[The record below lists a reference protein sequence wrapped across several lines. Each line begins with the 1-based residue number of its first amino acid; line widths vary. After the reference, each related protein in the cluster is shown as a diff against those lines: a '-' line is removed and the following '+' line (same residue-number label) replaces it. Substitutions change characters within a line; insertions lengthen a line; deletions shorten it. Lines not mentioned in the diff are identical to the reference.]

1 MNKITKNT
9 SMKKI
14 TLLLSFLCAFMFCA
28 PTSAQTGATI
38 TSVTRASEIK
48 ENVWY
53 IMESRWVSENISGSD
68 LATVLYET
76 TANDIYTVNEKAATS
91 VGRSFNANKD
101 RMVRFISNEDGTYSI
116 QWATGRYFAKAS
128 APNTAISTTDDKG
141 GAEKYHTNK
150 ITKDNGTYTF
160 QFGADAD
167 LGIPTLY
174 NVLCIKDYSETS
186 VCAFLSTGKF
196 NNTNADK
203 EKGFSGEWYLYEATV
218 EGSEKAV
225 TVHFESVEPNAPTYD
240 LPLGNFWVGET
251 LSLLN
256 YLPTTFANGLIKFD
270 NQEFTVTDGDN
281 TIHVTYTTR
290 VPYATEY
297 SKLSDEGKW
306 VSFYT
311 GNARAFVYDKD
322 ATEGYPVINNA
333 TFMNLDDNL
342 FWGFIC
348 ENPFTAPLYIV
359 NKGAGFGNYLQLTG
373 STAGSNCKMTN
384 ATTDALVEW
393 TLVPVTKNP
402 DGNPYDDINKYYG
415 IRCVGTNLYITNFLQ
430 LGFMSSN
437 IKSPDE
443 NSKAGI
449 KFSTELESYRMLAE
463 RALTAPEGAVNSL
476 KSEIRAAIGDAA
488 SINDKSLAELQEIVK
503 NNTGDNYVKL
513 VPGAYYRILN
523 WQNHNE
529 ANAKV
534 ISFDG
539 TNRALDVID
548 NRNVDQMWQ
557 IEANGTNYQ
566 LKNANLNKYFN
577 RPSYENLLESPSTD
591 CQYTLEDIGA
601 GQHFLITANL
611 PTNYVLSV
619 NDDLTDFARKSKSD
633 DFHKKNSKDAWY
645 LMPVTEFEVKLNDG
659 GNGNHYATAHFPFD
673 VMVENAKAYV
683 STSLNAKNKLIM
695 EEVTDKIIPANT
707 ALVIIGKEETATVKI
722 KGVTAGNETEGT
734 TETWAGT
741 NVLSGT
747 NLDILYGNNTENITK
762 DDVLIFG
769 KGKDSGNV
777 GFFKPSSSPTV
788 TMIPHNRAYLLRS
801 ELHTDNDQA
810 VTYATFSFVGDET
823 GIDNV
828 EADTD
833 DETVTYDIQ
842 GRRVNN
848 PSKGVY
854 IVNGKKVLF

>member
-1 MNKITKNT
+1 
-9 SMKKI
+9 
-14 TLLLSFLCAFMFCA
+14 
-28 PTSAQTGATI
+28 
-38 TSVTRASEIK
+38 
-48 ENVWY
+48 
-53 IMESRWVSENISGSD
+53 MESRWASENISGSD

-128 APNTAISTTDDKG
+128 APDIAIITTDDKD

-150 ITKDNGTYTF
+150 ITKDDGTYTF
-160 QFGADAD
+160 QFGAETYQTATR
-167 LGIPTLY
+167 GSYNILY
-174 NVLCIKDYSETS
+174 IKDYSDES
-186 VCAFLSTGKF
+186 VCAFVSTGWF
-196 NNTNADK
+196 NDTKADLATR
-203 EKGFSGEWYLYEATV
+203 KGGEWYLYEATV

-225 TVHFESVEPNAPTYD
+225 TVHFESDEPNAPTYD
-240 LPLGNFWVGET
+240 LALGNFWVGET

-270 NQEFTVTDGDN
+270 NQKFTVTDGDN

-306 VSFYT
+306 VSFYS
-311 GNARAFVYDKD
+311 GNARACVYDKN
-322 ATEGYPVINNA
+322 ATNGYPVIDNA
-333 TFMNLDDNL
+333 TFMNLDDNY

-348 ENPFTAPLYIV
+348 ENPFTSPLYIV
-359 NKGAGFGNYLQLTG
+359 NKGAGPGSYLKLAG
-373 STAGSNCKMTN
+373 STENSICQMTN

-393 TLVPVTKNP
+393 TLIPVTQNP
-402 DGNPYDDINKYYG
+402 NGNPYEDINKYFG
-415 IRCVGTNLYITNFLQ
+415 IKCVGTNLFITNYSGN
-430 LGFMSSN
+430 GFMSSN
-437 IKSPDE
+437 IKSP
-443 NSKAGI
+443 NTNAKAGF
-449 KFSTELESYRMLAE
+449 KFSTELETYRILAA

-476 KSEIRAAIGDAA
+476 KAECRASIGDAA
-488 SINDKSLAELQEIVK
+488 SINEKSLEDLKQIIKRHE
-503 NNTGDNYVKL
+503 GHEYVKM

-577 RPSYENLLESPSTD
+577 RPGNENLLESPSTD

-619 NDDLTDFARKSKSD
+619 NDDFTDFARKSKSD

-722 KGVTAGNETEGT
+722 KGVTTGNETEGT

>member
-1 MNKITKNT
+1 
-9 SMKKI
+9 MKKI

-28 PTSAQTGATI
+28 PTSAQTGAVI

-53 IMESRWVSENISGSD
+53 IMESRWASENISGSD

-128 APNTAISTTDDKG
+128 APDIAIITTDDKD

-150 ITKDNGTYTF
+150 ITKDDGTYTF
-160 QFGADAD
+160 QFGAETYQTATR
-167 LGIPTLY
+167 GSYNILY
-174 NVLCIKDYSETS
+174 IKDYSDES
-186 VCAFLSTGKF
+186 VCAFVSTGWF
-196 NNTNADK
+196 NDTKADLATR
-203 EKGFSGEWYLYEATV
+203 KGGEWYLYEATV

-225 TVHFESVEPNAPTYD
+225 TVHFESDEPNAPTYD
-240 LPLGNFWVGET
+240 LALGNFWVGET

-270 NQEFTVTDGDN
+270 NQKFTVTDGDN

-306 VSFYT
+306 VSFYS
-311 GNARAFVYDKD
+311 GNARACVYDKN
-322 ATEGYPVINNA
+322 ATNGYPVIDNA
-333 TFMNLDDNL
+333 TFMNLDDNY

-348 ENPFTAPLYIV
+348 ENPFTSPLYIV
-359 NKGAGFGNYLQLTG
+359 NKGAGPGSYLKLAG
-373 STAGSNCKMTN
+373 STENSICQMTN

-393 TLVPVTKNP
+393 TLIPVTQNP
-402 DGNPYDDINKYYG
+402 NGNPYEDINKYFG
-415 IRCVGTNLYITNFLQ
+415 IKCVGTNLFITNYSGN
-430 LGFMSSN
+430 GFMSSN
-437 IKSPDE
+437 IKSP
-443 NSKAGI
+443 NTNAKAGF
-449 KFSTELESYRMLAE
+449 KFSTELETYRILAA

-476 KSEIRAAIGDAA
+476 KAECRASIGDAA
-488 SINDKSLAELQEIVK
+488 SINEKSLEDLKQIIKRHE
-503 NNTGDNYVKL
+503 GHEYVKM

-548 NRNVDQMWQ
+548 NRNVDQLWQ

-577 RPSYENLLESPSTD
+577 RPGNENLLESPSTD

-619 NDDLTDFARKSKSD
+619 NDDLTDFARKLKSD

>member
-1 MNKITKNT
+1 
-9 SMKKI
+9 MKKI

-28 PTSAQTGATI
+28 PISAQTEAVI

-53 IMESRWVSENISGSD
+53 IMESRWVSEYVTGNNM
-68 LATVLYET
+68 ATVLYET
-76 TANDIYTVNEKAATS
+76 TANNIYTINEKAATS
-91 VGRSFNANKD
+91 VDRSFNSNKD
-101 RMVRFISNEDGTYSI
+101 RMVRFISNEDSTYSI
-116 QWATGRYFAKAS
+116 QFATGRYFAKAS
-128 APNTAISTTDDKG
+128 APDIAITTTDDKD
-141 GAEKYHTNK
+141 GAEKYHTRN
-150 ITKDNGTYTF
+150 ISKDDGTYTF
-160 QFGADAD
+160 KFGVETE
-167 LGIPTLY
+167 LSSTIPNYYNLLY
-174 NVLCIKDYSETS
+174 INDYSDES
-186 VCAFLSTGKF
+186 VCAYVSAGLI
-196 NNTNADK
+196 NNTAVETK
-203 EKGFSGEWYLYEATV
+203 RGSEWYLYEATV
-218 EGSEKAV
+218 EGTEKAV
-225 TVHFESVEPNAPTYD
+225 TIHFVSDETSYTYD
-240 LPLGNFWVGET
+240 YPLGNFWVGEKIS
-251 LSLLN
+251 LSN
-256 YLPTTFANGLIKFD
+256 FLPGNFANGLIKFD
-270 NQEFTVTDGDN
+270 NQEFTVSDVDNDN
-281 TIHVTYTTR
+281 TITVNYTTR
-290 VPYATEY
+290 VPYAKDFTA
-297 SKLSDEGKW
+297 LNDEGKW

-322 ATEGYPVINNA
+322 ATEGFPAIDNA
-333 TFMNLDDNL
+333 TFMNLDDNY

-348 ENPFTAPLYIV
+348 ENPFTSPLYIV
-359 NKGAGFGNYLQLTG
+359 NKGAGTDSYLKLAG
-373 STAGSNCKMTN
+373 STPNSICQMTN
-384 ATTDALVEW
+384 TTTDALVEW
-393 TLVPVTKNP
+393 TLVPVTQNP
-402 DGNPYDDINKYYG
+402 DGNPYEDISKYFG
-415 IRCVGTNLYITNFLQ
+415 IKCVGTDLYITNYAGN
-430 LGFMSSN
+430 GFMSSN
-437 IKSPDE
+437 IKTP
-443 NSKAGI
+443 NTNAKAGI
-449 KFSTELESYRMLAE
+449 KFSTELETYRMLAT

-476 KSEIRAAIGDAA
+476 KAECRASIGDAA
-488 SINDKSLAELQEIVK
+488 SINEKSLKDLK
-503 NNTGDNYVKL
+503 NIIKAHEGHEYVKM

-534 ISFDG
+534 ISFNG

-577 RPSYENLLESPSTD
+577 RPGKENLLESPSTD

-747 NLDILYGNNTENITK
+747 NLDILYGDNTENITK

>member
-1 MNKITKNT
+1 
-9 SMKKI
+9 
-14 TLLLSFLCAFMFCA
+14 
-28 PTSAQTGATI
+28 
-38 TSVTRASEIK
+38 
-48 ENVWY
+48 
-53 IMESRWVSENISGSD
+53 MESRWASENISGSD

-128 APNTAISTTDDKG
+128 APDIAIITTDDKD

-150 ITKDNGTYTF
+150 ITKDDGTYTF
-160 QFGADAD
+160 QFGAETYQTATR
-167 LGIPTLY
+167 GSYNILY
-174 NVLCIKDYSETS
+174 IKDYSDES
-186 VCAFLSTGKF
+186 VCAFVSTGWF
-196 NNTNADK
+196 NDTKADLATR
-203 EKGFSGEWYLYEATV
+203 KGGEWYLYEATV

-225 TVHFESVEPNAPTYD
+225 TVHFESDEPNAPTYD
-240 LPLGNFWVGET
+240 LALGNFWVGET

-270 NQEFTVTDGDN
+270 NQKFTVTDGDN

-306 VSFYT
+306 VSFYS
-311 GNARAFVYDKD
+311 GNARACVYDKN
-322 ATEGYPVINNA
+322 ATNGYPVIDNA
-333 TFMNLDDNL
+333 TFMNLDDNY

-348 ENPFTAPLYIV
+348 ENPFTSPLYIV
-359 NKGAGFGNYLQLTG
+359 NKGAGPGSYLKLAG
-373 STAGSNCKMTN
+373 STENSICQMTN

-393 TLVPVTKNP
+393 TLIPVTQNP
-402 DGNPYDDINKYYG
+402 NGNPYEDINKYFG
-415 IRCVGTNLYITNFLQ
+415 IKCVGTNLFITNYSGN
-430 LGFMSSN
+430 GFMSSN
-437 IKSPDE
+437 IKSP
-443 NSKAGI
+443 NTNAKAGF
-449 KFSTELESYRMLAE
+449 KFSTELETYRILAA

-476 KSEIRAAIGDAA
+476 KAECRASIGDAA
-488 SINDKSLAELQEIVK
+488 SINEKSLEDLKQIIKRHE
-503 NNTGDNYVKL
+503 GHEYVKM

-577 RPSYENLLESPSTD
+577 RPGNENLLESPSTD

>member
-1 MNKITKNT
+1 M
-9 SMKKI
+9 
-14 TLLLSFLCAFMFCA
+14 
-28 PTSAQTGATI
+28 
-38 TSVTRASEIK
+38 
-48 ENVWY
+48 
-53 IMESRWVSENISGSD
+53 
-68 LATVLYET
+68 
-76 TANDIYTVNEKAATS
+76 
-91 VGRSFNANKD
+91 
-101 RMVRFISNEDGTYSI
+101 
-116 QWATGRYFAKAS
+116 
-128 APNTAISTTDDKG
+128 
-141 GAEKYHTNK
+141 
-150 ITKDNGTYTF
+150 
-160 QFGADAD
+160 
-167 LGIPTLY
+167 
-174 NVLCIKDYSETS
+174 
-186 VCAFLSTGKF
+186 
-196 NNTNADK
+196 
-203 EKGFSGEWYLYEATV
+203 
-218 EGSEKAV
+218 
-225 TVHFESVEPNAPTYD
+225 TVHFESDEPNAPTYD
-240 LPLGNFWVGET
+240 LALGNFWVGET

-270 NQEFTVTDGDN
+270 NQKFTVTDGDN

-306 VSFYT
+306 VSFYS
-311 GNARAFVYDKD
+311 GNARACVYDKN
-322 ATEGYPVINNA
+322 ATNGYPVIDNA
-333 TFMNLDDNL
+333 TFMNLDDNY

-348 ENPFTAPLYIV
+348 ENPFTSPLYIV
-359 NKGAGFGNYLQLTG
+359 NKGSGPGSYLKLAG
-373 STAGSNCKMTN
+373 STENSICQMTN

-393 TLVPVTKNP
+393 TLIPVTQNP
-402 DGNPYDDINKYYG
+402 NGNPYEDINKYFG
-415 IRCVGTNLYITNFLQ
+415 IKCVGTNLFITNYSGN
-430 LGFMSSN
+430 GFMSSN
-437 IKSPDE
+437 IKSP
-443 NSKAGI
+443 NTNAKAGF
-449 KFSTELESYRMLAE
+449 KFSTELETYRILAA

-476 KSEIRAAIGDAA
+476 KAECRASIGDAA
-488 SINDKSLAELQEIVK
+488 SINEKSLEDLKQIIKRHE
-503 NNTGDNYVKL
+503 GHEYVKM

-577 RPSYENLLESPSTD
+577 RPGNENLLESPSTD

>member
-1 MNKITKNT
+1 
-9 SMKKI
+9 MKKI

-53 IMESRWVSENISGSD
+53 IMESRWASENISGSD

-76 TANDIYTVNEKAATS
+76 TANNIYTVNEKAATS
-91 VGRSFNANKD
+91 VGRSFNTNKD

-128 APNTAISTTDDKG
+128 APDIAIITTDDKD

-150 ITKDNGTYTF
+150 ITKDDGTYTF
-160 QFGADAD
+160 QFGVITD
-167 LGIPTLY
+167 LSSTIPNYYNILY
-174 NVLCIKDYSETS
+174 INDYSDES
-186 VCAFLSTGKF
+186 VCAYVSPGLI
-196 NNTNADK
+196 NNTAT
-203 EKGFSGEWYLYEATV
+203 ETTKGSEWYLYEATV

-225 TVHFESVEPNAPTYD
+225 TVHFESDEPNAPTYD
-240 LPLGNFWVGET
+240 LALGNFWVGET

-270 NQEFTVTDGDN
+270 NQEFTVNEDESLN
-281 TIHVTYTTR
+281 TITVKYTTS
-290 VPYATEY
+290 VPYAKEFTA
-297 SKLSDEGKW
+297 LNDEGKW

-311 GNARAFVYDKD
+311 GNARACVYDKN
-322 ATEGYPVINNA
+322 ATNGYPVIDNA
-333 TFMNLDDNL
+333 TFMNLDDNY

-348 ENPFTAPLYIV
+348 ENPFTSPLYIV
-359 NKGAGFGNYLQLTG
+359 NKGAGPGSYLKLAG
-373 STAGSNCKMTN
+373 STVNSICQMTN

-402 DGNPYDDINKYYG
+402 NGNPYEDINKYFG
-415 IRCVGTNLYITNFLQ
+415 IKCVGTNLFITNYGGN
-430 LGFMSSN
+430 GFMSSN
-437 IKSPDE
+437 ESNP
-443 NSKAGI
+443 NTNAKAGF
-449 KFSTELESYRMLAE
+449 KFSTELETYRILAT

-476 KSEIRAAIGDAA
+476 KAECRASIGDAA
-488 SINDKSLAELQEIVK
+488 SINEKSLEDFKQIIKRHE
-503 NNTGDNYVKL
+503 GHEYVKL

-523 WQNHNE
+523 WQNYNE

-534 ISFDG
+534 ISFNG

-548 NRNVDQMWQ
+548 NRNVDQLWK
-557 IEANGTNYQ
+557 IEADGTNYQ
-566 LKNANLNKYFN
+566 LKNANLNKYLN
-577 RPSYENLLESPSTD
+577 RPYESNLLENPSTD
-591 CQYTLEDIGA
+591 WQYTLVDIGA

-611 PTNYVLSV
+611 QTNGVLSV
-619 NDDLTDFARKSKSD
+619 NDDLTDFVRKTERED
-633 DFHKKNSKDAWY
+633 LHKKNSKDAWY
-645 LMPVTEFEVKLNDG
+645 LMPVTEFEVKLNKGGDG
-659 GNGNHYATAHFPFD
+659 NYYATTHFPFD
-673 VMVENAKAYV
+673 IMVENAKAYV

-747 NLDILYGNNTENITK
+747 NLDLIYGSNTENITK

-769 KGKDSGNV
+769 KNGKNV
-777 GFFKPSSSPTV
+777 GFFKPSSSENV
-788 TMIPHNRAYLLRS
+788 KKIPHNRAYLLRS
-801 ELHTDNDQA
+801 ELHTDSDQA
-810 VTYATFSFVGDET
+810 ATYATFSFAGDET

-833 DETVTYDIQ
+833 DEAVTYDVQ
-842 GRRVNN
+842 GRRVNNN

>member
-1 MNKITKNT
+1 
-9 SMKKI
+9 
-14 TLLLSFLCAFMFCA
+14 MFCA
-28 PTSAQTGATI
+28 PTSAQTGAVI

-53 IMESRWVSENISGSD
+53 IMESRWASENISGSD

-128 APNTAISTTDDKG
+128 APDIAIITTDDKD

-150 ITKDNGTYTF
+150 ITKDDGTYTF
-160 QFGADAD
+160 QFGAETYQTATR
-167 LGIPTLY
+167 GSYNILY
-174 NVLCIKDYSETS
+174 IKDYSDES
-186 VCAFLSTGKF
+186 VCAFVSTGWF
-196 NNTNADK
+196 NDTKADLATR
-203 EKGFSGEWYLYEATV
+203 KGGEWYLYEATV

-225 TVHFESVEPNAPTYD
+225 TVHFESDEPNAPTYD
-240 LPLGNFWVGET
+240 LALGNFWVGET

-270 NQEFTVTDGDN
+270 NQKFTVTDGDN

-306 VSFYT
+306 VSFYS
-311 GNARAFVYDKD
+311 GNARACVYDKN
-322 ATEGYPVINNA
+322 ATNGYPVIDNA
-333 TFMNLDDNL
+333 TFMNLDDNY

-348 ENPFTAPLYIV
+348 ENPFTSPLYIV
-359 NKGAGFGNYLQLTG
+359 NKGAGPGSYLKLAG
-373 STAGSNCKMTN
+373 STENSICQMTN

-393 TLVPVTKNP
+393 TLIPVTQNP
-402 DGNPYDDINKYYG
+402 NGNPYEDINKYFG
-415 IRCVGTNLYITNFLQ
+415 IKCVGTNLFITNYSGN
-430 LGFMSSN
+430 GFMSSN
-437 IKSPDE
+437 IKSP
-443 NSKAGI
+443 NTNAKAGF
-449 KFSTELESYRMLAE
+449 KFSTELETYRILAA

-476 KSEIRAAIGDAA
+476 KAECRASIGDAA
-488 SINDKSLAELQEIVK
+488 SINEKSLEDLKQIIKRHE
-503 NNTGDNYVKL
+503 GHEYVKM

-577 RPSYENLLESPSTD
+577 RPGNENLLESPSTD